1 MRNPIS
7 AILHSAEEILQS
19 LREIEKTGSDQSIFD
34 DMAQAADT
42 ILYCSNHQRR
52 IVDDILT
59 LSRLDSKLLQISPA
73 PAQPVLLIR
82 SALRMF
88 DAELK
93 SARIEL
99 SVREDPS
106 LRDLKID
113 WLLLDSGRVLQILI
127 NLMTNAIKFTQS
139 EPRRQINV
147 TISVSQRRP
156 SEQETVVE
164 YVPTQGK
171 RGVDTLGEHKP
182 DAEAIYLC
190 LAVKDTGRGLTGDEK
205 KLLFNRFSQASP
217 KTHTQY
223 GGSGLGL
230 FISRQLSEM
239 QGGEIGLVSEA
250 GRGSTFVFYIKSKR
264 TPEPRDDAEL
274 AMRSHMARRLTGDLI
289 DTHQLSAAR
298 AQLQAPHAQLP
309 CSTSVPRGPPAAPK
323 KDTLYILLAEDN
335 IVNQKVVVKQ
345 LRKYGCVV
353 DVANHG
359 EEALAFLRNTVFWK
373 GADTLA
379 KPLTVVLMDC
389 EMPVM
394 DGTTAVRRIRE
405 LEAEGQI
412 QRHVPVIAVTAN
424 ARDDQIKA
432 ALEAGMVSAHSRKQP
447 LGIQAKVVQDNVI
460 TKPYRIA
467 DLLLQIHELV
477 QKYNG

>member
-1 MRNPIS
+1 MTSHEMRNPIS

-99 SVREDPS
+99 AVREDPS

-139 EPRRQINV
+139 EPRRQISV

-182 DAEAIYLC
+182 DPEAIY
-190 LAVKDTGRGLTGDEK
+190 
-205 KLLFNRFSQASP
+205 
-217 KTHTQY
+217 
-223 GGSGLGL
+223 
-230 FISRQLSEM
+230 
-239 QGGEIGLVSEA
+239 
-250 GRGSTFVFYIKSKR
+250 
-264 TPEPRDDAEL
+264 
-274 AMRSHMARRLTGDLI
+274 
-289 DTHQLSAAR
+289 
-298 AQLQAPHAQLP
+298 
-309 CSTSVPRGPPAAPK
+309 
-323 KDTLYILLAEDN
+323 
-335 IVNQKVVVKQ
+335 
-345 LRKYGCVV
+345 
-353 DVANHG
+353 
-359 EEALAFLRNTVFWK
+359 
-373 GADTLA
+373 
-379 KPLTVVLMDC
+379 
-389 EMPVM
+389 
-394 DGTTAVRRIRE
+394 
-405 LEAEGQI
+405 
-412 QRHVPVIAVTAN
+412 
-424 ARDDQIKA
+424 
-432 ALEAGMVSAHSRKQP
+432 
-447 LGIQAKVVQDNVI
+447 
-460 TKPYRIA
+460 
-467 DLLLQIHELV
+467 
-477 QKYNG
+477 